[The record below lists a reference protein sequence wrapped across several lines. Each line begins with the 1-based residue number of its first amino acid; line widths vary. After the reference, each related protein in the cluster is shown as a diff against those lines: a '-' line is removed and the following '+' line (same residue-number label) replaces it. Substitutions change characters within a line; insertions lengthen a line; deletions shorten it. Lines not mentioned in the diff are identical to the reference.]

1 MQDTFFFDSSA
12 ELYENED
19 GDLAVRFANNEVFT
33 GVGAEAGKGFVSE
46 AIAFLERGEH
56 SQTWQQQSERKLRLD
71 GHGWHLVSS
80 MGYIDEDK
88 SRPAVGLD
96 VKPEQLG
103 ERARRYLHPDMPER
117 VPLQA

>member
-1 MQDTFFFDSSA
+1 MEDTFFFDSSA

-19 GDLAVRFANNEVFT
+19 GDLAIRFANNEVFT
-33 GVGAEAGKGFVSE
+33 GVGTEPGEGFVSE
-46 AIAFLERGEH
+46 AMAFLEQGE
-56 SQTWQQQSERKLRLD
+56 QPRNWERQSERKLRLD

-88 SRPAVGLD
+88 SKPAVGLD

-103 ERARRYLHPDMPER
+103 GKARRYLHPAMPER
-117 VPLQA
+117 VPLGN